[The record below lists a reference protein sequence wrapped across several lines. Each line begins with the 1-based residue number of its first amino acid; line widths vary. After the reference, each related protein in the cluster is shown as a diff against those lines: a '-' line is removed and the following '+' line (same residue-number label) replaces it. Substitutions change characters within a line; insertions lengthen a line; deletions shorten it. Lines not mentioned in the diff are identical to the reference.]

1 MTTPALHSAHH
12 PTARARAAGAAL
24 AALGGVG
31 LAVQGRIN
39 GELGLR
45 LHDAV
50 LAALISFSVGSI
62 LLLAALPMSPAAREG
77 VRRLLAAL
85 RPGVPPATAPQTP
98 RPRPVRLRSGRR
110 TTASSRSATRAA
122 APTMTLRPW
131 QLLGGTCG
139 AFLVTTQGLTVS
151 ILGVAVF
158 TVAVV
163 AGQIVSSL
171 PVDRAGLGPG
181 GPQPI
186 TLPRAAGASLAV
198 IAVIISVSDQ
208 GAVADT
214 GGLWWALLPAVA
226 GLGLAWQSAVNG
238 QVRVAAGNVVVP
250 TVVNFLVGT
259 SALLVAAVVDVVVRG
274 LPASLPGQWWL
285 YTGGT
290 MGIVAIMTAVT
301 AVRMTGVL
309 LLGLSSI
316 AGQLTGAVLLD
327 LFVPAAGAE
336 LTVTRVLGI
345 TLTMAAVGIAAIRVR
360 PR

>member
-1 MTTPALHSAHH
+1 MTTPALSSAHH
-12 PTARARAAGAAL
+12 PTARLRAAGAAL

-39 GELGLR
+39 GQLGQQ
-45 LHDAV
+45 LHDGV
-50 LAALISFSVGSI
+50 LAALISFSVGSV
-62 LLLAALPMSPAAREG
+62 LLLAALPILPAARAG
-77 VRRLLAAL
+77 VGRLAQAL
-85 RPGVPPATAPQTP
+85 R
-98 RPRPVRLRSGRR
+98 
-110 TTASSRSATRAA
+110 
-122 APTMTLRPW
+122 TMALRPW

-186 TLPRAAGASLAV
+186 TLPRAVGASLAV
-198 IAVIISVSDQ
+198 VAVIVSVYDH
-208 GAVADT
+208 GVVTDP
-214 GGLWWALLPAVA
+214 GGLWWAVLPAVA

-238 QVRVAAGNVVVP
+238 LVRVAADNVVVP
-250 TVVNFLVGT
+250 TIVNFLVGT
-259 SALLVAAVVDVVVRG
+259 SALVVAAVVDVIIRG
-274 LPASLPGQWWL
+274 LPDALPTQWWL

-301 AVRMTGVL
+301 AVRLTGVL
-309 LLGLSSI
+309 LLGMSSV
-316 AGQLTGAVLLD
+316 AGQLIGAVLLD
-327 LFVPAAGAE
+327 LFVPTEGAE
-336 LTVTRVLGI
+336 LSVTSLVGI
-345 TLTMAAVGIAAIRVR
+345 ALTMVAVGIAAIHVR

>member
-1 MTTPALHSAHH
+1 MTTPALSSAHH
-12 PTARARAAGAAL
+12 PTARLRAAGAAL

-39 GELGLR
+39 GQLGQQ
-45 LHDAV
+45 LHDGV
-50 LAALISFSVGSI
+50 LAALISFSVGSV
-62 LLLAALPMSPAAREG
+62 LLVAALPILPAARAG
-77 VRRLLAAL
+77 VGRLREAL
-85 RPGVPPATAPQTP
+85 R
-98 RPRPVRLRSGRR
+98 
-110 TTASSRSATRAA
+110 
-122 APTMTLRPW
+122 TMALRPW

-181 GPQPI
+181 GSQPI

-198 IAVIISVSDQ
+198 IAVIVSVSDH
-208 GAVADT
+208 GAVTDP
-214 GGLWWALLPAVA
+214 GGLWWAVLPAVA

-238 QVRVAAGNVVVP
+238 QVRVAADNVVVP
-250 TVVNFLVGT
+250 TIVNFLVGT
-259 SALLVAAVVDVVVRG
+259 SALVVAAVFDLVVNG
-274 LPASLPGQWWL
+274 LPESMPGPWWL

-301 AVRMTGVL
+301 AVRVTGVL
-309 LLGLSSI
+309 LLGMSSV
-316 AGQLTGAVLLD
+316 AGQLTGAVVLD
-327 LFVPAAGAE
+327 LFVPAEGAE
-336 LTVTRVLGI
+336 LSVTRVIGI
-345 TLTMAAVGIAAIRVR
+345 ALTMVAVGIAAIRVR
-360 PR
+360 QR

>member
-1 MTTPALHSAHH
+1 MTTPALSSAHH
-12 PTARARAAGAAL
+12 LPAKLRAAGAAL

-39 GELGLR
+39 GQLGHQLQ
-45 LHDAV
+45 DGV
-50 LAALISFSVGSI
+50 LAALISFSVGSV
-62 LLLAALPMSPAAREG
+62 LLLAALPILPAARAG
-77 VRRLLAAL
+77 VGRLRQAL
-85 RPGVPPATAPQTP
+85 RTIA
-98 RPRPVRLRSGRR
+98 
-110 TTASSRSATRAA
+110 
-122 APTMTLRPW
+122 LRPW

-198 IAVIISVSDQ
+198 VAVIVSVSDH
-208 GAVADT
+208 AAITDP
-214 GGLWWALLPAVA
+214 GGLWWAVLPAVA

-259 SALLVAAVVDVVVRG
+259 SALLVAAVVDVAIRG
-274 LPASLPGQWWL
+274 LPDSLPSQWWL

-290 MGIVAIMTAVT
+290 LGIVAIMTAVT
-301 AVRMTGVL
+301 AVRLTGVL
-309 LLGLSSI
+309 LLGMSSV
-316 AGQLTGAVLLD
+316 AGQLIGALLLD
-327 LFVPAAGAE
+327 LFVPAQGTE
-336 LTVTRVLGI
+336 LSLTSVLGI
-345 TLTMAAVGIAAIRVR
+345 ALTMVAVGIAAIRVR
-360 PR
+360 PRSTG

>member
-1 MTTPALHSAHH
+1 MTTPALSSAHH
-12 PTARARAAGAAL
+12 PTARLRAAGAAL

-39 GELGLR
+39 GQLGHQ
-45 LHDAV
+45 LHDGV
-50 LAALISFSVGSI
+50 LAALISFSVGSV
-62 LLLAALPMSPAAREG
+62 LLLAALPILPAARAG
-77 VRRLLAAL
+77 VGRLREAL
-85 RPGVPPATAPQTP
+85 RTIA
-98 RPRPVRLRSGRR
+98 
-110 TTASSRSATRAA
+110 
-122 APTMTLRPW
+122 LRPW

-139 AFLVTTQGLTVS
+139 AFLVTMQGLTVS

-163 AGQIVSSL
+163 AGQVVSSL

-186 TLPRAAGASLAV
+186 TLPRAVGASLAV
-198 IAVIISVSDQ
+198 IAVIVSVYDH
-208 GAVADT
+208 GVVTDP
-214 GGLWWALLPAVA
+214 GGLWWAVLPAVA

-238 QVRVAAGNVVVP
+238 QVRVAADNVVVP
-250 TVVNFLVGT
+250 TIVNFLVGT
-259 SALLVAAVVDVVVRG
+259 SALLVAAVVDVLIRG
-274 LPASLPGQWWL
+274 LPESLPTQWWL

-301 AVRMTGVL
+301 AVRVIGVL
-309 LLGLSSI
+309 LLGMSSV

-327 LFVPAAGAE
+327 LFVPAEGTE
-336 LTVTRVLGI
+336 LSVTSLVGI
-345 TLTMAAVGIAAIRVR
+345 VLTMVAVGIAAIQVR